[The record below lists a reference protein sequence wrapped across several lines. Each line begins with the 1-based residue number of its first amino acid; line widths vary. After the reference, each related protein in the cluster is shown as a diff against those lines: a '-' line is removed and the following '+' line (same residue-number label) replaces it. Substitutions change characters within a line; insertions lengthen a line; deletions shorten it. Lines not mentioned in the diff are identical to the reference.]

1 MINPKIILQTSAFCF
16 TALIM
21 ACSGNT
27 KNVKQI
33 IANDT
38 AKTESASDG
47 VTAIQTDYQ
56 KETTDTLVAQ
66 KLRGFLLDYLNKD
79 LAVMS
84 ADDRSFSYYALDLNA
99 DKKDEYFIRLNGSY
113 FCGSGGCTFL
123 LLDNTFKLI
132 NRFTVMKAP
141 VFRSSK
147 VTNGWNELIVHGST
161 KDKFVHL
168 VFDPNKGKYPANPT
182 VEKESD
188 LAPSGHDYVMWH
200 DDFSKAQLFKF

>member
-1 MINPKIILQTSAFCF
+1 MLRTSAFCF
-16 TALIM
+16 AVLVM
-21 ACSGNT
+21 ACTGNT
-27 KNVKQI
+27 KNAKEV
-33 IANDT
+33 IADST
-38 AKTESASDG
+38 AKTESVSDSI
-47 VTAIQTDYQ
+47 TSIQTGYQ

-79 LAVMS
+79 LPLMR
-84 ADDRSFSYYALDLNA
+84 DEDRSFSYYAIDLNG

-123 LLDNTFKLI
+123 LLDNTLKLI
-132 NRFTVMKAP
+132 NRFTVMQAP

-147 VTNGWNELIVHGST
+147 VNNGWNELIVHGSA

-168 VFDPNKGKYPANPT
+168 VFDPTKGKYPANPT

-200 DDFSKAQLFKF
+200 DEFSKAQSFKF